1 MAGTALDRAG
11 NRGILTMARQLYR
24 CACCHGRIYPGETY
38 LRGAS
43 ERKSH
48 VECPTDPAESVLRGC
63 QGD

>member
-1 MAGTALDRAG
+1 
-11 NRGILTMARQLYR
+11 MARQLYR